1 MRGRRRELLVIRL
14 PRWGWATIA
23 GVVLVVG
30 GGIGV
35 TAAVAGGAGSDT
47 GASGSGSSAAASARA
62 GAGSSSAGSSSSG
75 SAASGGSS
83 GAARGNNAAAGP
95 QDPTANKT
103 LATAA
108 DATPVSVHIP
118 SIHVDANLED
128 LHKDAA
134 GALEPPTEWNDAGW
148 FSDGV
153 VPGHVGPAVIAG
165 HVDSLTSAAIF
176 YDLDELAAGD
186 QVMVSMSDGTTLTFT
201 VRSSQQ
207 AAKNAF
213 PTSDVYGTTPTPELR
228 LITCGGTF
236 DKTAG
241 HYTDNLIVF
250 ADLTASQ

>member
-1 MRGRRRELLVIRL
+1 MRGRRRERIVMRL
-14 PRWGWATIA
+14 PKWGWVTIA
-23 GVVLVVG
+23 AAIVVVG
-30 GGIGV
+30 GGAGV
-35 TAAVAGGAGSDT
+35 TAAVGIGREAPL
-47 GASGSGSSAAASARA
+47 ASATQRASATPSSSPSSSSAA
-62 GAGSSSAGSSSSG
+62 G
-75 SAASGGSS
+75 
-83 GAARGNNAAAGP
+83 GNNAAAGP

-103 LATAA
+103 SSTAA
-108 DATPVSVHIP
+108 DAVPVSVHIP

-148 FSDGV
+148 YSDGV

-186 QVMVSMSDGTTLTFT
+186 QVSVSMSDGTTLTFT

-213 PTSDVYGTTPTPELR
+213 PTSNVYGTTPTPELR

-250 ADLTASQ
+250 ADLNTD

>member
-14 PRWGWATIA
+14 PRWGWAT
-23 GVVLVVG
+23 VVG
-30 GGIGV
+30 AVVVIGGGV
-35 TAAVAGGAGSDT
+35 GVSAAVAGSD
-47 GASGSGSSAAASARA
+47 
-62 GAGSSSAGSSSSG
+62 AGSSPDASSTRSATSTPRPSSSPL
-75 SAASGGSS
+75 
-83 GAARGNNAAAGP
+83 GNNAAAGP
-95 QDPTANKT
+95 LDPTANKT
-103 LATAA
+103 STTAA

-118 SIHVDANLED
+118 AIKVDATLED
-128 LHKDAA
+128 LHKDPN
-134 GALEPPTEWNDAGW
+134 GALEPPTQWNDAGW
-148 FSDGV
+148 YSDGV

-176 YDLDELAAGD
+176 YDLDELAPGD

-201 VRSSQQ
+201 VRGSQQ

-213 PTSDVYGTTPTPELR
+213 PTSSVYGTTPTPELR

-250 ADLTASQ
+250 ADLDGAQ

>member
-1 MRGRRRELLVIRL
+1 MIRL
-14 PRWGWATIA
+14 PKWGWVTIA
-23 GVVLVVG
+23 AAVVVVG
-30 GGIGV
+30 GGAGL
-35 TAAVAGGAGSDT
+35 TAAVAIGREAPRASVSQPASDAT
-47 GASGSGSSAAASARA
+47 STDEPSSSSSAAP
-62 GAGSSSAGSSSSG
+62 
-75 SAASGGSS
+75 
-83 GAARGNNAAAGP
+83 RGNNAADGP
-95 QDPTANKT
+95 QDPTANET
-103 LATAA
+103 SSTAA
-108 DATPVSVHIP
+108 DAVPVSVHIP

-148 FSDGV
+148 YSDGV
-153 VPGHVGPAVIAG
+153 VPGHVGPAIIAG

-186 QVMVSMSDGTTLTFT
+186 AVTVSMSDGTTLSFT

-213 PTSDVYGTTPTPELR
+213 PTSNVYGTTPTPELR

-250 ADLTASQ
+250 ADLNTA